1 MFLPHGAIYAP
12 KFVYEKGSA
21 FVYGAGEKRTPI
33 IFDESFVEYTTRT
46 YHRRSRAAERTA
58 GGEAVRS
65 QQGGATAHRF
75 AEETIAIFAFPAVE
89 NNCLFLNV
97 YPQARTNEFQF
108 KPIREQ
114 STVDQRFIR
123 GNTGTLRSWLLTSV
137 RTAVCL
143 SL

>member
-21 FVYGAGEKRTPI
+21 FFYGAGKKEPI
-33 IFDESFVEYTTRT
+33 IFDGLFVEYTTRT

-75 AEETIAIFAFPAVE
+75 AEETIATFAFPAVE

-114 STVDQRFIR
+114 NPR
-123 GNTGTLRSWLLTSV
+123 
-137 RTAVCL
+137 
-143 SL
+143 

>member
-1 MFLPHGAIYAP
+1 MRRGLHFFTVL
-12 KFVYEKGSA
+12 EKKEPIS
-21 FVYGAGEKRTPI
+21 FYGL
-33 IFDESFVEYTTRT
+33 FVEYKTRT

-75 AEETIAIFAFPAVE
+75 AEETTATFAFPAVE
-89 NNCLFLNV
+89 NNCLFLKV
-97 YPQARTNEFQF
+97 YPEARTNEFQF

-123 GNTGTLRSWLLTSV
+123 GNTGALRSWLLTSV